1 MNPDENLAAISW
13 LIENWKLVAGI
24 VGVAVSAALA
34 RNKLARLETVVENL
48 QAENETIFQKFDKT
62 AEALADLDKK
72 TDLMKNDF
80 GHAQSNTNNQLDSIS
95 TDVKTLTNQLIAGG
109 PR

>member
-1 MNPDENLAAISW
+1 MTPNENLAAISW
-13 LIENWKLVAGI
+13 IIDNWKLVGGI

-34 RNKLARLETVVENL
+34 RNKIIRLESTVADL
-48 QAENETIFQKFDKT
+48 DAEQQEIFKKFDKT
-62 AEALADLDKK
+62 AEALAELDKK

-80 GHAQSNTNNQLDSIS
+80 GHAHSNTNAQLDSIS
-95 TDVKTLTNQLIAGG
+95 RDVKTLTNQLIAGG